1 MMKIQEEETMKRY
14 KDMKKNT
21 FVIKPPTPKYNSHS
35 FFTVN
40 GWWVI
45 EPFLEF
51 KKYYQ
56 ISSLTKNHFVNSDS
70 LSL

>member
-1 MMKIQEEETMKRY
+1 MYINELNDVTKRY
-14 KDMKKNT
+14 IQRYEKNT
-21 FVIKPPTPKYNSHS
+21 FTIKPPTPKYNSHS

-56 ISSLTKNHFVNSDS
+56 ISSLHY
-70 LSL
+70 